1 MRHSSTTTAA
11 YLKKI
16 PSYDRLKKRA
26 VAKAATKD
34 EIETLA
40 REGHSLGWQ
49 DGLMMRE
56 CAPPFSVHSV
66 QGRKY
71 LAGYKAGKQHREF
84 LNARGMRH
92 VSRSVEKTGS
102 GWHWTVLVEGQLAA
116 SGCEKTRKQ
125 AEGIA
130 ESTAIDKAFP
140 PSPESK

>member
-1 MRHSSTTTAA
+1 
-11 YLKKI
+11 
-16 PSYDRLKKRA
+16 
-26 VAKAATKD
+26 
-34 EIETLA
+34 
-40 REGHSLGWQ
+40 
-49 DGLMMRE
+49 MMRE